1 MGRNK
6 TILEVNNLACV
17 IREISMLRAEAP
29 LQTPVEKVDTV
40 ISTDSYNT
48 KMINQNRNPESSV
61 QIVMPDIEQIL
72 EDCIEQMWIEYDV
85 DNSGYLD
92 R

>member
-1 MGRNK
+1 
-6 TILEVNNLACV
+6 
-17 IREISMLRAEAP
+17 
-29 LQTPVEKVDTV
+29 
-40 ISTDSYNT
+40 
-48 KMINQNRNPESSV
+48 MINQNRNPESSV